1 MGSLYSSPSLIYI
14 FWLVAEILVF
24 FLIVYT
30 VYKVIWYFVKM
41 RALFVMLK
49 KSGDKIT
56 LKRSFF
62 GMIFAPKGAPLC
74 EITTPDG
81 VVEVGLL
88 SFISVHG
95 RWNIEKATDGYYAE
109 ARRSQKMFYK
119 VYNHAEQPWH
129 AIDYRRENR
138 FRRCPLALS
147 PMDSCYAGQI
157 LLVYPRP
164 IVALTL
170 AMSSL
175 DEISSGHILE
185 GHEILFAEEFVERFI
200 NT

>member
-1 MGSLYSSPSLIYI
+1 
-14 FWLVAEILVF
+14 
-24 FLIVYT
+24 
-30 VYKVIWYFVKM
+30 M
-41 RALFVMLK
+41 RALFVMLR

-56 LKRSFF
+56 LKRSFR
-62 GMIFAPKGAPLC
+62 GMIFGPKGAPLC
-74 EITTPDG
+74 EIETSDG
-81 VVEVGLL
+81 LYEVSLL

-95 RWNIEKATDGYYAE
+95 RWNIEKNTDGYYVE
-109 ARRSQKMFYK
+109 ARHSQKMFYK

-147 PMDSCYAGQI
+147 PTDSRYVGQI

-170 AMSSL
+170 ATSSL
-175 DEISSGHILE
+175 DELSTGDTVE
-185 GHEILFAEEFVERFI
+185 GHKILFADQFTEQFI
-200 NT
+200 HKKE